1 MNPINIGVVLGVA
14 AAIAS
19 MPSYADDHR
28 KESRGNRRID
38 SGMQAVAIGT
48 KVGEPSYG
56 WRYFAD
62 AHEGR
67 AVVISPGGDYYYS
80 HGEGLMLVFKATT
93 AA

>member
-1 MNPINIGVVLGVA
+1 
-14 AAIAS
+14 
-19 MPSYADDHR
+19 
-28 KESRGNRRID
+28 
-38 SGMQAVAIGT
+38 MQAVSIGT

-80 HGEGLMLVFKATT
+80 HGEGLMLVFKATNAT
-93 AA
+93 

>member
-1 MNPINIGVVLGVA
+1 MKPINIGVVLGIA
-14 AAIAS
+14 AAMAS
-19 MPSYADDHR
+19 IPSYADDHR
-28 KESRGNRRID
+28 NERRGNLRID
-38 SGMQAVAIGT
+38 SGMQAVATSTRAGQP
-48 KVGEPSYG
+48 GYG

-62 AHEGR
+62 SHEGR